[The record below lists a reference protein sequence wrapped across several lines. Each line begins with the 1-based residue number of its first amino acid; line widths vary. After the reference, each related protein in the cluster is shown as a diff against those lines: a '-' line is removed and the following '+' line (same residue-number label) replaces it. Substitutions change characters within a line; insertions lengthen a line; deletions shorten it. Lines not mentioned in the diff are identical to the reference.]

1 VSPITDLRRPVLCYV
16 TDRRSLPL
24 ATSDDCTEL
33 LLRRIELAASAGVDW
48 IQLREKDLLG
58 KDCAELTRLALQRVR
73 LCGSR
78 MRILVNDRLDVALA
92 TGAGG
97 VHLSENGLPVQD
109 ARRVRDEFFARRGA
123 VADFLIGVS
132 CHSLGS
138 VLAAARAG
146 ADYLYFSPIFSTP
159 SKVVYGPPQGL
170 ERLAQICRAV
180 QIPVVAIGGINLEN
194 AADCC
199 AAGAAGI
206 AAIRLFQDSGDL
218 PSVVSRLRASLSL

>member
-16 TDRRSLPL
+16 THRRSLPL

-33 LLRRIELAASAGVDW
+33 LLRKIELAASAGVDW

-58 KDCAELTRLALQRVR
+58 KDCAELTRLALERVR
-73 LCGSR
+73 LCGSPT
-78 MRILVNDRLDVALA
+78 RILVNDRLDVALA

-109 ARRVRDEFFARRGA
+109 ARRMRDEFFVRQGTA
-123 VADFLIGVS
+123 ADFLIGVS

-180 QIPVVAIGGINLEN
+180 QIPVVAIGGVNLEN
-194 AADCC
+194 AADCF

-206 AAIRLFQDSGDL
+206 AAIRLFQDSADL
-218 PSVVSRLRASLSL
+218 PLVVSRLHALLPL